1 MNFKTGKTHIHYL
14 DSDEVTNNEDYAMG
28 INDKAYSE
36 KRDFIRMKIGAPLNA
51 KIAADSAVIEGLCLD
66 LSGGG
71 LQVEA
76 PQTIAIG
83 TEVDVEVSSDH
94 GHNPTLKA
102 SAKVVRAAPSE
113 TGSHLLGLEIIKILP

>member
-1 MNFKTGKTHIHYL
+1 MGLL
-14 DSDEVTNNEDYAMG
+14 DQAKLTFPNEVTNNEDHAMG
-28 INDKAYSE
+28 INDKPYSE

-51 KIAADSAVIEGLCLD
+51 KIAAESEVIEGRCLD

-76 PQTIAIG
+76 QQALAIG
-83 TEVDVEVSSDH
+83 TQVEVEVSSDH

-102 SAKVVRAAPSE
+102 NATGVRSAPSD
-113 TGSHLLGLEIIKILP
+113 TGGHLLGLEIINILP

>member
-1 MNFKTGKTHIHYL
+1 
-14 DSDEVTNNEDYAMG
+14 MG

-51 KIAADSAVIEGLCLD
+51 KIAAESEVIDGLCLD

-76 PQTIAIG
+76 QQALAIG
-83 TEVDVEVSSDH
+83 TQVEVEVSSDH

-102 SAKVVRAAPSE
+102 NAKVVRSVPSDN
-113 TGSHLLGLEIIKILP
+113 GGHLLGLEIINILP

>member
-1 MNFKTGKTHIHYL
+1 
-14 DSDEVTNNEDYAMG
+14 MG
-28 INDKAYSE
+28 INDKPYSE

-51 KIAADSAVIEGLCLD
+51 KIAAESDIIEGLCLD

-76 PQTIAIG
+76 QQTLALG

-102 SAKVVRAAPSE
+102 SAKVVRAVPSDN
-113 TGSHLLGLEIIKILP
+113 GGYLIGLEIINIRP

>member
-1 MNFKTGKTHIHYL
+1 
-14 DSDEVTNNEDYAMG
+14 MG
-28 INDKAYSE
+28 INDKPYSE

-51 KIAADSAVIEGLCLD
+51 KIAAESEVIEGRCLD

-76 PQTIAIG
+76 QQALAIG
-83 TEVDVEVSSDH
+83 TQVEVEVSSDH

-102 SAKVVRAAPSE
+102 SAKVVRAAQSDS
-113 TGSHLLGLEIIKILP
+113 GSHLLGLEIVSILP